1 MSLNLNFSK
10 SPDYSL
16 TSRLT
21 DEVISIYG
29 INLKFVKIT
38 REGRETTFGDFS
50 HLSADN
56 ESVYD
61 IYGLPDNTENFDVSQ
76 YSFNSFAFNSFDF
89 ISIYV
94 STKDFQDDKINLP
107 LKEIIGN
114 LIVLPNKKVL
124 EITNVEWNVPHANNL
139 FTYDDMKCVYK
150 LSLRPYEFKSY
161 DDLAPETLQNS
172 SNFKTANEYEKQIQ
186 DIDDTLQDLE
196 SAPKP
201 DPKYDA
207 LDDYFVRLAK
217 VKESQR
223 DEAEVKDYA
232 STVKTNDDKSQEQ
245 AKKPVY
251 NTDEKDI
258 WNGF

>member
-1 MSLNLNFSK
+1 MPLNLNFSK

-16 TSRLT
+16 NASLT
-21 DEVISIYG
+21 DEVIKTFG

-38 REGRETTFGDFS
+38 REGCEKTFGDFS

-61 IYGLPDNTENFDVSQ
+61 IYGLPDNAENFDVSQ

-94 STKDFQDDKINLP
+94 STKDFKERINIP

-139 FTYDDMKCVYK
+139 FTYDDAKCVYK
-150 LSLRPYEFKSY
+150 LSLRPYEFKSF
-161 DDLAPETLQNS
+161 DNLAPETLQNS
-172 SNFKTANEYEKQIQ
+172 SEFISANDYEKQLQ
-186 DIDDTLQDLE
+186 DINDTLKDL
-196 SAPKP
+196 P
-201 DPKYDA
+201 DPNYDA
-207 LDDYFVRLAK
+207 LDDYFARLAK
-217 VKESQR
+217 VKQEQR
-223 DEAEVKDYA
+223 EEAEVKDYA
-232 STVKTNDDKSQEQ
+232 STVKTNDDKSQVQ

>member
-1 MSLNLNFSK
+1 MSFNLNFSK

-16 TSRLT
+16 TASLT

-29 INLKFVKIT
+29 INLKFVKIK
-38 REGRETTFGDFS
+38 REGQENTFGDFS

-61 IYGLPDNTENFDVSQ
+61 IYGLPDNAENFDVSQ
-76 YSFNSFAFNSFDF
+76 YSFTNFGFNSFDF
-89 ISIYV
+89 ITIYV
-94 STKDFQDDKINLP
+94 STKDFTEEKINLP

-124 EITNVEWNVPHANNL
+124 EITNVEWNVPNANNL
-139 FTYDDMKCVYK
+139 FTYDDAKCVYK
-150 LSLRPYEFKSY
+150 LSLRPYEFKSF
-161 DDLAPETLQNS
+161 DDISPETLQNS
-172 SNFKTANEYEKQIQ
+172 SEYQTANEYEKQLQ
-186 DIDDTLQDLE
+186 DIDETLEDLTE
-196 SAPKP
+196 N

-207 LDDYFVRLAK
+207 LDDYFKRLAVQK
-217 VKESQR
+217 NAQR

-232 STVKTNDDKSQEQ
+232 STVKTNPDKSQDQ
-245 AKKPVY
+245 DKKPLY
-251 NTDEKDI
+251 NTVEKDI